1 MSFINIEIKA
11 RVKNPDHIRQYLQLQ
26 GADFKGV
33 DKQTDTYFQVPQG
46 RLKLRQGNIENNLIF
61 YQRSDQA
68 GPKQSSFNLVP
79 VAESEGMQKL
89 LTDALGIKTVVR
101 KQREIYYIHNV
112 KFHLDIV
119 EGLGSFVEIEAGNKL
134 MNLPV
139 EKLREQCE
147 SYMKAFQIAE
157 EDLLEGSYSDMLESN

>member
-11 RVKNPDHIRQYLQLQ
+11 RARNPDHIRTYLNQQ

-33 DKQTDTYFQVPQG
+33 DSQTDTYFNVPQG
-46 RLKLRQGNIENNLIF
+46 RMKLRQGQIENNLIF
-61 YQRSDQA
+61 YQRNDEA
-68 GPKQSSFNLVP
+68 GPKQSSFSLVAVP
-79 VAESEGMQKL
+79 DSEGMRKL
-89 LTDALGIKTVVR
+89 LSDALGVKIVVR

-112 KFHLDIV
+112 KFHLDTV

-147 SYMKAFQIAE
+147 SYMQAFQITA
-157 EDLLEGSYSDMLESN
+157 EDLLEKSYSDMIEQ